1 MAPPSGR
8 LTLEYEIRYQKTFFQ
23 IKDFQNQLG
32 RGGENS
38 VVRCKKNERGKKF
51 HAVMG
56 FGEHHCGGHILSKT
70 FYFFWGGDFGEIL
83 TQFSDSFT
91 SFTCII
97 FTNKLLMY
105 DSYIFYLMIL
115 RLLQIGGQQILTAD
129 KRLF

>member
-70 FYFFWGGDFGEIL
+70 FYFFGGGGIL
-83 TQFSDSFT
+83 ERFSHNFQ
-91 SFTCII
+91 IPLH
-97 FTNKLLMY
+97 LLHV
-105 DSYIFYLMIL
+105 SY
-115 RLLQIGGQQILTAD
+115 LQINC
-129 KRLF
+129 